1 MSDRNGVKI
10 PNDLPQ
16 LLGAPEDLV
25 AAVHRLGESEGYTR
39 VRLDRGTAGS
49 GAWYEVGFSGGEVRV
64 RWSHVGTADYKV
76 GTADVDTLRVIASSM
91 AMNASEAQR
100 ANREAS

>member
-1 MSDRNGVKI
+1 VKI

-25 AAVHRLGESEGYTR
+25 AAVHRLGESEGYQR

-64 RWSHVGTADYKV
+64 RWSHVGTADYQV
-76 GTADVDTLRVIASSM
+76 ASADTDTLRVIAGSM
-91 AMNASEAQR
+91 RMNITEAQGQ
-100 ANREAS
+100 NGDTTS